1 MHPSRP
7 LTTSAVRAL
16 AHAVAVV
23 LLAGLGL
30 VVLGAGPAAA
40 ADDAPWA
47 VRTASN
53 EFGSSRPNYSY
64 TLNPG
69 GHLEDGLVVV
79 NHGTTPLDLALY
91 AADGFTTDA
100 GRLDLVT
107 KDATSTG
114 VGAWVH
120 ASRDHVTIQPGKSA
134 EVPFTVTLPANATP
148 GDHLG
153 GIVTS
158 LTQASAAGS
167 TKVERRLAIR
177 IRLRVGG
184 EFKPSLSVK
193 DVHVDYSSTLNPF
206 GKGDATITYTIHNT
220 GNAILA
226 ARQAA
231 SISGPFGRLRVRS
244 DEVDDSPQLLP
255 GDTWTVSVPIH
266 EVAPTVPLT
275 GTVTL
280 VPLLTDASSS
290 IAPLTAVETTTHAR
304 TIPTALVLFVILCGL
319 AVVVLAA
326 RRRRQAKLG
335 EDARVQGAPRADAS
349 PSETSDQ

>member
-7 LTTSAVRAL
+7 LTTTAVGAL
-16 AHAVAVV
+16 AHAAAVV
-23 LLAGLGL
+23 LLAALGL

-53 EFGSSRPNYSY
+53 EFGSERPNYSY

-107 KDATSTG
+107 KDTTSTG

-120 ASRDHVTIQPGKSA
+120 AGRDHVTIQPGKSA

-158 LTQASAAGS
+158 LTQASAGR
-167 TKVERRLAIR
+167 TNVERRLALR

-184 EFKPSLSVK
+184 ELKPSLSVK
-193 DVHVDYSSTLNPF
+193 DVHVDHSDNPS

-220 GNAILA
+220 GNAILT

-231 SISGPFGRLRVRS
+231 SISGPFGRMRVRS
-244 DEVDDSPQLLP
+244 GQVDDSPQLLP
-255 GDTWTVSVPIH
+255 GDTWKVSVPIH
-266 EVAPTVPLT
+266 GVAPAVPLT
-275 GTVTL
+275 GTVTV
-280 VPLLTDASSS
+280 VPLLTDASGS
-290 IAPLTAVETTTHAR
+290 IGPLAAVETTTHAR
-304 TIPTALVLFVILCGL
+304 TTPTALLLLIVLCGL
-319 AVVVLAA
+319 VVVVLAA
-326 RRRRQAKLG
+326 RRRRQAKLR
-335 EDARVQGAPRADAS
+335 EDAHALALRER
-349 PSETSDQ
+349 ETSDQ

>member
-7 LTTSAVRAL
+7 LTTTAVGAL
-16 AHAVAVV
+16 ARAAAVV
-23 LLAGLGL
+23 LLAALGL
-30 VVLGAGPAAA
+30 VVLGTGPAAA
-40 ADDAPWA
+40 ADDVTWA

-53 EFGSSRPNYSY
+53 EFGSARPNYSY

-79 NHGTTPLDLALY
+79 NHGTTPLNLAVY

-100 GRLDLVT
+100 GRLDVMT
-107 KDATSTG
+107 KDTTSTG

-120 ASRDHVTIQPGKSA
+120 AGRDHVTIQPGKSVK
-134 EVPFTVTLPANATP
+134 VPFTVTLPDNATP
-148 GDHLG
+148 GDHMG

-158 LTQASAAGS
+158 LTQASTAEK
-167 TKVERRLAIR
+167 TTVERRLAIR

-184 EFKPSLSVK
+184 ELKPSLSVK
-193 DVHVDYSSTLNPF
+193 DVQVHYSGTLNPF

-231 SISGPFGRLRVRS
+231 SISGPFGQLRVRS
-244 DEVDDSPQLLP
+244 GQVADSPQLLP
-255 GDTWTVSVPIH
+255 GDTWKVSVPVRG
-266 EVAPTVPLT
+266 VAPAVRLT

-304 TIPTALVLFVILCGL
+304 TIPTALVLLVILCGL

-335 EDARVQGAPRADAS
+335 EGARVQGAPRAGAS